1 MRDTIDLDDRSK
13 TVLLGTINHFINS
26 AEPVGSRSIA
36 ATCFDKLSPA
46 TIRNVMAHL
55 EERGYLQQP
64 HTSAGR
70 VPTDK
75 GYRFYVDHL
84 MDIFR
89 SHRPPAMA
97 QSNRELKEQ
106 SLEEFF
112 EHACSILS
120 TNSHQTGLV
129 MLPSFSNILLKHI
142 EFIKMGKRE
151 VLAVFLSEMGI
162 LQNRI
167 LRIQNDLSQET
178 LSSIAKYLNDEFS
191 GKSIKVI
198 RNELLYRIKNEKE
211 HYDKMMEKAVEL
223 GSKIFHEEH
232 QEGDLLVDGFLNF
245 LNHPEFSDDL
255 DKIKTILKTIEKKT
269 KLIKLLDLCLE
280 QDGMTII
287 IGRENNDIEMQ
298 GCSLVAQS
306 YKIGDEKMGAVAVFG
321 PKRMDYK
328 NVIPVVNQT
337 AKTVSQLLSER
348 TYKGV

>member
-1 MRDTIDLDDRSK
+1 
-13 TVLLGTINHFINS
+13 
-26 AEPVGSRSIA
+26 
-36 ATCFDKLSPA
+36 
-46 TIRNVMAHL
+46 L
-55 EERGYLQQP
+55 EERGYIQQP

-84 MDIFR
+84 MDIFKA
-89 SHRPPAMA
+89 HHPPAIA
-97 QSNRELKEQ
+97 KPKRDLQDQ
-106 SLEEFF
+106 TLEDFF
-112 EHACSILS
+112 ENACSVLS
-120 TNSHQTGLV
+120 KNSNQTGLV

-142 EFIKMGKRE
+142 EFIKVGKRE

-162 LQNRI
+162 LQNKV
-167 LRIQNDLSQET
+167 LRIEKELSQET
-178 LSSIAKYLNDEFS
+178 LSSVAKYFNAEFR
-191 GKSIKVI
+191 GKSIKAI
-198 RNELLYRIKNEKE
+198 REELLYRIKNEKE
-211 HYDKMMEKAVEL
+211 HYDQLMKRAVEL
-223 GSKIFHEEH
+223 GSKIFNEEN
-232 QEGDLLVDGFLNF
+232 QEGDLIVDGFLNF

-255 DKIKTILKTIEKKT
+255 EKIKIILKTIEKKT

-287 IGRENNDIEMQ
+287 IGQENNDIEMQ

-306 YKIGDEKMGAVAVFG
+306 YQFGNEKMGAVAVFG

-348 TYKGV
+348 NYKGV